1 MHAEESPSRGRRLG
15 FALLLAALAFALY
28 LPVRSFEFLNLDDPS
43 YVTANPVVQRG
54 LTADGI
60 AWAFGFQNA
69 NWHPLTWLSHMLD
82 VELFGQGAAG
92 PHLVNALLHALSS
105 AALFLALT
113 ALTRRTLASLLVA
126 ALFAVHPVRVEC
138 VAWVSERKEL
148 LAALCFFLMLLA
160 YASHVRGARHG
171 YALALLCFAL
181 GLMAK
186 PMLVTAPFVLLLLD
200 VWPLGRLDRRAWLEK
215 LPFLALTALSCV
227 LTFLAQRAGGAVGE
241 LGTLPLTTRLAT
253 AAAGLFEY
261 ARVTVWPSGLAAFYP
276 HPALTGASQTL
287 GAALGAA
294 LLVVG
299 SLCAWRARACCGAF
313 FTGWFWFLG
322 MLVPVIGLVQVGDQ
336 AWADRYAYLPTL
348 GLLIAAVLG
357 LGEALSARAGLAR
370 ALAGAG
376 LAASL
381 VLAFVTTRTLPHWQ
395 SSRALYERAIAVTE
409 RNFVAHN
416 NLGLVYLER
425 GDLEAA
431 EQHFGE
437 AVRSL
442 PGYVPALFNLALV
455 AERRSDFQGAVN
467 QLMKLLEVRPGH
479 AETLIKLAGLA
490 RAGGDSAQAAAFYE
504 QASEANRSNPLVYA
518 AYARFLLET
527 GEIDRALNSAKSA
540 LTLDPAQGEAWLVKG
555 EVELRQGEGEEAERS
570 LTRAVELAPGS
581 AEAQA
586 AYGRLRALA
595 GDTDAA
601 KKAFERSIQLRPDS
615 ARSRFDYG
623 TLLLRL
629 NERDAARGQFQA
641 VNDLHPGD
649 PEALTGLAVMA
660 LEDKNTS
667 EAIAL
672 LERALERRP
681 NYGLALT
688 NLAAAHERAGDW
700 RRAVECYDRYFES
713 TEDLPDPEA
722 AGALA
727 WILATGPDETLLN
740 GEQAIELAT
749 YAAQRGVPS
758 ALEVLA
764 AAHARTGDF
773 DKAVELQQ
781 QAIPRARSAEQ
792 KSELEERLRLF
803 QAKQAYTRTP

>member
-1 MHAEESPSRGRRLG
+1 MHAEESPTRGRRFG

-43 YVTANPVVQRG
+43 YVTANAAVQRG
-54 LTADGI
+54 LSADGI

-82 VELFGQGAAG
+82 VELFGSGSAG
-92 PHLVNALLHALSS
+92 PHLVNALLHALTS
-105 AALFLALT
+105 AALFLALA
-113 ALTRRTLASLLVA
+113 ALSGRWLASLLIG

-148 LAALCFFLMLLA
+148 LAALLFFLMLLA
-160 YASHVRGARHG
+160 YASHVRGARYG
-171 YALALLCFAL
+171 YGLALVCFAL

-200 VWPLGRLDRRAWLEK
+200 VWPLRRIERRTLLEK
-215 LPFLALTALSCV
+215 LPFFALTALSCV
-227 LTFLAQRAGGAVGE
+227 LTFLAQRAGGAVSE
-241 LGTLPLTTRLAT
+241 LGTLSLETRLAT
-253 AAAGLFEY
+253 AAAGLYEY
-261 ARVTVWPSGLAAFYP
+261 LRVTVWPSGLAAFYP

-287 GAALGAA
+287 GATLGAVA
-294 LLVVG
+294 LVAG
-299 SLCAWRARACCGAF
+299 SLLAWRSRACCGAF
-313 FTGWFWFLG
+313 FTGWFWFIG

-336 AWADRYAYLPTL
+336 AWADRYAYLPTV
-348 GLLIAAVLG
+348 GLLVALVLG
-357 LGEALSARAGLAR
+357 LAEATAARAGLGR
-370 ALAGAG
+370 GLVG
-376 LAASL
+376 LAVVAAAA
-381 VLAFVTTRTLPHWQ
+381 LAFVTTRTLPHWQ
-395 SSRALYERAIAVTE
+395 SSRALYERAIAVTDD
-409 RNFVAHN
+409 NFVAHN

-425 GDLEAA
+425 GDVASAERHFKEAA
-431 EQHFGE
+431 
-437 AVRSL
+437 RIL

-455 AERRSDFQGAVN
+455 AERKSEFQDAVN

-479 AETLIKLAGLA
+479 PETLIKLAGLA
-490 RAGGDSAQAAAFYE
+490 RAGGDMAQSAAFYE
-504 QASEANRSNPLVYA
+504 QASEANPSNPLVYA
-518 AYARFLLET
+518 AFARFLLET

-540 LTLDPAQGEAWLVKG
+540 LTIDPSLGEAWLVKG
-555 EVELRQGEGEEAERS
+555 EVEMRQGESEEAARS
-570 LTRAVELAPGS
+570 LTRAVELAPYS

-586 AYGRLRALA
+586 AYGRLRAFA
-595 GDTDAA
+595 GDTASA
-601 KKAFERSIQLRPDS
+601 RQAFERSIQIQPDS
-615 ARSRFDYG
+615 ARSRYDFG

-629 NERDAARGQFQA
+629 GERDAARGQFQA
-641 VNDLHPGD
+641 VNDLNPGD
-649 PEALTGLAVMA
+649 PEALTALAVMA

-672 LERALERRP
+672 LERVLERRP

-700 RRAVECYDRYFES
+700 KRAVECYDRYFES
-713 TEDLPDPEA
+713 TEELPDPEA

-727 WILATGPDETLLN
+727 WILATGPDESLLN
-740 GEQAIELAT
+740 GVQAVELAT

-764 AAHARTGDF
+764 AAHARAGDF

-781 QAIPRARSAEQ
+781 QAIARARSAEQ
-792 KSELEERLRLF
+792 KAELEARLGLF
-803 QAKQAYTRTP
+803 RTKQAYTRAP